1 MGKEKAYAAGITAPV
16 LTLLTWAIGQ
26 IPGLPADVQAA
37 LTTLLMS
44 IVLWLVVYVV
54 PNTLRLVESAVTTDT
69 TTATAATHVSPATV
83 TQETRQEIET
93 QVAT

>member
-1 MGKEKAYAAGITAPV
+1 MGKEKAYAAGIAAPV

-44 IVLWLVVYVV
+44 VILWAVVYLV
-54 PNTLRLVESAVTTDT
+54 PNTMRLVESAVQTETTTDT
-69 TTATAATHVSPATV
+69 PDSR
-83 TQETRQEIET
+83 TQETRKEIET
-93 QVAT
+93 KVAI